1 MSEWKSKVSLKSG
14 EQLKHVAS
22 KTKGFM
28 AETDIDSY
36 EIVDAHGVVV
46 GSVTVED
53 HTAVRG
59 FRRTVSIEQR
69 DAMGALVNS
78 ESWTA

>member
-1 MSEWKSKVSLKSG
+1 MSDWKSKVSLNAG
-14 EQLKHVAS
+14 ETLKHIGS
-22 KTKGFM
+22 KSKGFM

-36 EIVDAHGVVV
+36 EVTDASGAVV

-59 FRRTVSIEQR
+59 FRRTISFEQR
-69 DAMGALVNS
+69 DANGRLVNS
-78 ESWTA
+78 ESWTV